1 MKDYEMVV
9 GLEVHAELNT
19 KSKIYCNCPQ
29 CVRSGSQQPGLP
41 GLHGYAGNTSDPE

>member
-19 KSKIYCNCPQ
+19 KSKIYCNCRNAFGLEVNSQ
-29 CVRSGSQQPGLP
+29 VSRS
-41 GLHGYAGNTSDPE
+41 AWVCGNTSDPE